1 MVYPLVILAVFAIA
15 VAWPNP
21 LQKGLD
27 LSTLLEASRPATIS
41 GTTLDGSVAA
51 IVVPDEHLSHMDAI
65 KTPVTLLATVTGII
79 GILLAAF
86 MYVLPGSRGLVASE
100 MAAKFKWIHNFL
112 LNKWWFDE
120 LYEVIF
126 VKPSKVIGK
135 WVSWIDLNILD
146 SIVHFCARA
155 TKATA
160 TFWERLADQ
169 IIVDGS
175 VNLMARWIYQVG
187 VSLRRIQ
194 TGSLRQYVLFIVIAA
209 IAVFVLVSFMW
220 APVSIAGH

>member
-1 MVYPLVILAVFAIA
+1 
-15 VAWPNP
+15 
-21 LQKGLD
+21 
-27 LSTLLEASRPATIS
+27 
-41 GTTLDGSVAA
+41 
-51 IVVPDEHLSHMDAI
+51 
-65 KTPVTLLATVTGII
+65 
-79 GILLAAF
+79 
-86 MYVLPGSRGLVASE
+86 
-100 MAAKFKWIHNFL
+100 
-112 LNKWWFDE
+112 

-126 VKPSKVIGK
+126 VKPSKVVGRWI
-135 WVSWIDLNILD
+135 SWIDLNILD

-155 TKATA
+155 TKAVA

-175 VNLMARWIYQVG
+175 VNLMAHWIYQTG

-220 APVSIAGH
+220 DPVSIAGH